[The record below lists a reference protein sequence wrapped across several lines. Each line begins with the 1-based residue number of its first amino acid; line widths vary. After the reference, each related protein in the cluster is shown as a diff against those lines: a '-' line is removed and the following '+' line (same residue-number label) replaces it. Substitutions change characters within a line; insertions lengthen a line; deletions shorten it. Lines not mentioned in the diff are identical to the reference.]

1 MYCAGL
7 FAVKMTFLWQY
18 YRVMAVQKMRRIFIA
33 AIFIV
38 GGWSLSQVFIAVF
51 FCVPAAA
58 FWDQTVPGTCVPS
71 YPQFYINAAGNII
84 TDVAVFLLPIPI
96 LGKLKLARKQKLMLI
111 GIFSLGFLYVPIRT
125 DPSTRLPL
133 PSTYLRQQPPYL

>member
-7 FAVKMTFLWQY
+7 FAVKMTCLRQY

-58 FWDQTVPGTCVPS
+58 FRGKTDTGSGVPS
-71 YPQFYINAAGNII
+71 YPQFYFIAAGNFFS
-84 TDVAVFLLPIPI
+84 DVAVCLLPIH
-96 LGKLKLARKQKLMLI
+96 LVGKRKLARKLKLLLI
-111 GIFSLGFLYVPIRT
+111 VIFSVGFL
-125 DPSTRLPL
+125 
-133 PSTYLRQQPPYL
+133 